1 MNAAAFAFGRRRA
14 RMETYSSTSDSES
27 KFSSSSSR
35 VVSPPSSPRRAASGR
50 THDAHSSLA
59 RARSSASSNADSSVG
74 IESSMEAPTVATRRL
89 SRARVM
95 ATPAKPCDELALD
108 DAASR
113 NFVRFYRALVDEKD
127 GSRGEGDATTTT
139 TTRIVRFFDRK
150 EFMSAHGDDAVY
162 IARTFY
168 KVRDTSTP
176 RRARAVRGRDA
187 REARE
192 RDARRV
198 DVFKLLRRAVANRRR
213 ARESE
218 IGVETTVYA
227 SESGRDD

>member
-1 MNAAAFAFGRRRA
+1 MNAAAFAFGRRCA

-139 TTRIVRFFDRK
+139 TRIVRFFDRK

-168 KVRDTSTP
+168 KVRDASTP

-187 REARE
+187 RDERE

-218 IGVETTVYA
+218 IGVETTVYS

>member
-1 MNAAAFAFGRRRA
+1 
-14 RMETYSSTSDSES
+14 
-27 KFSSSSSR
+27 
-35 VVSPPSSPRRAASGR
+35 
-50 THDAHSSLA
+50 
-59 RARSSASSNADSSVG
+59 
-74 IESSMEAPTVATRRL
+74 
-89 SRARVM
+89 M
-95 ATPAKPCDELALD
+95 ATPAKPFEELALD

-139 TTRIVRFFDRK
+139 RIVRFFDRK

-168 KVRDTSTP
+168 KVRDAFAI

-187 REARE
+187 RDARE

-213 ARESE
+213 ARERE
-218 IGVETTVYA
+218 IGVVTTVDA
-227 SESGRDD
+227 SESGRGD